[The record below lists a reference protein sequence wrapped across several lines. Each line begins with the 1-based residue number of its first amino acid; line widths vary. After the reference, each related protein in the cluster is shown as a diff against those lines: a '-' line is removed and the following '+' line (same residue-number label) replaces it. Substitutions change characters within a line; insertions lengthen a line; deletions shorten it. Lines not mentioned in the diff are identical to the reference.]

1 MYQVQK
7 LEAKC
12 IKFRNLKE
20 SVFVAESIDYGAS
33 LPEFDVTLRLTSYVT
48 LDKFL
53 NPSGPHFSHL

>member
-1 MYQVQK
+1 M
-7 LEAKC
+7 
-12 IKFRNLKE
+12 
-20 SVFVAESIDYGAS
+20 FVAESIDYGAS